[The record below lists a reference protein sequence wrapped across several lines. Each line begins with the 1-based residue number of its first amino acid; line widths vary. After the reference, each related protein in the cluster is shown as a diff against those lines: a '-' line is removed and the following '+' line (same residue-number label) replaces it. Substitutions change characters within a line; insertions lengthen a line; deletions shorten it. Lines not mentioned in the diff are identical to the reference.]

1 MKHMKHIKHIKQF
14 NESEINEFFGGN
26 GDNGN
31 AEINIEGSGDVKT
44 LVIREIF
51 KLLDNIA
58 GDVKMFI
65 DGDEI
70 NRYTGGKTGIKKQ

>member
-1 MKHMKHIKHIKQF
+1 MKHIKHIKQF